1 MPTFDAGTV
10 VEALDWDFH
19 AAGVKAK
26 GTIPEP
32 SDAQIGAF
40 LDAVKNLYTKAKGSG
55 LAVDTG
61 DGNLTPEQMLDAL
74 AGVTGE
80 AYVEFMAS
88 LAEIFATL
96 CSDKP
101 TKANLLAL
109 PMRVRVKFFAWV
121 QEEVVSPEAGT
132 GAGTVALRTVPPAVA
147 G

>member
-32 SDAQIGAF
+32 SDAAIGTF
-40 LDAVKNLYTKAKGSG
+40 LDEVKTLYSKAQKSG
-55 LAVDTG
+55 MAVDASEGLTPDQMLEALSAVTG
-61 DGNLTPEQMLDAL
+61 D
-74 AGVTGE
+74 
-80 AYVEFMAS
+80 AYVEFMAD
-88 LAEIFATL
+88 LAGIFGKL

-101 TKANLLAL
+101 SKTNLLAL
-109 PMRVRVKFFAWV
+109 PVRVRVKFYAWV
-121 QEEVVSPEAGT
+121 QEEVVNPEAGT
-132 GAGTVALRTVPPAVA
+132 GAGTVALRSVPPAVA

>member
-109 PMRVRVKFFAWV
+109 RCGCGSSS
-121 QEEVVSPEAGT
+121 SPGSRRKWSARKPGP
-132 GAGTVALRTVPPAVA
+132 ALGRWR
-147 G
+147 